1 MRGRRVAVAVA
12 VAALTGCAGT
22 TSSSSHGACAAPRTT
37 LSSSSVKA
45 GQRLTLAAEQMWDGC
60 NDQGSRTPL
69 PPLQNQKVEWTQNGR
84 TTVLGAADANRQGAV
99 TVTVTVPVT
108 AKAGR
113 AMVRVG
119 VSAPAPVT
127 VTGP

>member
-1 MRGRRVAVAVA
+1 MLGRRVAVTV
-12 VAALTGCAGT
+12 VVTALTGCAGT
-22 TSSSSHGACAAPRTT
+22 TTSSSESACAAPATA
-37 LSSSSVKA
+37 LSSSSVKP
-45 GQRLTLAAEQMWDGC
+45 GQRLTLAAAQMWDGC
-60 NDQGSRTPL
+60 NDQGSNPPL

-84 TTVLGAADANRQGAV
+84 TTVLGTADADRRGTV
-99 TVTVTVPVT
+99 RVTVTVPAT

-119 VSAPAPVT
+119 ASSPEPVT